1 MYRYLGEGIR
11 IQVEL
16 LGAGLQGRLLSLP
29 LRGQN
34 SFNLEEFFML
44 LMTLEQYSG
53 AAPLAASFGDSG
65 SSSGYCYK
73 STGIKFPQ
81 KI

>member
-34 SFNLEEFFML
+34 SLNLEEEFFML
-44 LMTLEQYSG
+44 LMTLEQYCG

-73 STGIKFPQ
+73 SIKFPQ
-81 KI
+81 KM

>member
-34 SFNLEEFFML
+34 SLNLEEFFML
-44 LMTLEQYSG
+44 LMTLEQYCG

-73 STGIKFPQ
+73 SIKLPQ
-81 KI
+81 KM